1 MAAADATADAAAHIA
16 DAADANDAAVDTDA
30 DDADAD
36 TADADADANAD
47 AGVDAD
53 ANEDADTADANDRCP
68 PAASKSLRDF
78 DAAQGIDRWEKECLT
93 KSRRTEEEEGASRA
107 CPTRPGL
114 APVG

>member
-1 MAAADATADAAAHIA
+1 MAAADATADATAHIA
-16 DAADANDAAVDTDA
+16 DAADANDADVDTDA
-30 DDADAD
+30 DNADAD
-36 TADADADANAD
+36 TPDAHADADAD

-78 DAAQGIDRWEKECLT
+78 DATQGIDRWGKECLT

-114 APVG
+114 APAG

>member
-1 MAAADATADAAAHIA
+1 MQMQMQMQIQQMQMI
-16 DAADANDAAVDTDA
+16 
-30 DDADAD
+30 
-36 TADADADANAD
+36 
-47 AGVDAD
+47 
-53 ANEDADTADANDRCP
+53 
-68 PAASKSLRDF
+68 

>member
-1 MAAADATADAAAHIA
+1 MAAADATADATAHIA
-16 DAADANDAAVDTDA
+16 DAADANDADVDTDA

-36 TADADADANAD
+36 TADAYTDTNAD

-68 PAASKSLRDF
+68 PVASKSLRDF
-78 DAAQGIDRWEKECLT
+78 DATQGIDRWGKECLT
-93 KSRRTEEEEGASRA
+93 KSRHTEEEEGASRA

-114 APVG
+114 APAG